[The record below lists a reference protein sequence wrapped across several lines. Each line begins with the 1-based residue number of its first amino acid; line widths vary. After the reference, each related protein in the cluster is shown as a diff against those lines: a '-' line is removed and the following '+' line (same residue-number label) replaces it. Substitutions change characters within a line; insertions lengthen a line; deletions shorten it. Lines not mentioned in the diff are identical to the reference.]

1 MIRFENQN
9 TEFKQQYVSDI
20 RKEVSAFINADGG
33 TILIG
38 IASDGTVLGV
48 DAPDEVMLKV
58 ANSLKDSLVPDVMPF
73 VSIQTVV
80 IEDKPVVKIEV
91 ATGTNRPYYLR
102 DKGLRNG
109 GVYVRKG
116 SSSQPMTDEGIRQMI
131 IANSGT
137 SFESMRSM
145 NQELTFDRLRTE
157 MAQRSID
164 FGLAQMKTLKLIG
177 EDGLYTNLAY
187 LLSDQ
192 CSISIKVALF
202 QGFDKATFR
211 DRKEFTG
218 SLLKQLAD
226 TYSYIDL
233 NTKTQANFF
242 GYDRIDKKDYPEEAV
257 REALLNC
264 IVHRDYSFSGSTVI
278 NIYDDRMEF
287 VSLGGLVPRLE
298 LASIFLG
305 VSVSRNPNL
314 AAVFY
319 RMGLI
324 ESYGT
329 GVYKI
334 QEAYKNES
342 QQPKF
347 ETAMGAFRVTL
358 PNRNF
363 KLQKEER
370 IKETTHSYLNDE
382 KEILLQYAKKQG
394 YITRKEAESIL
405 KSGSTKAYR
414 LLTELCD
421 EGKLEISGNGRL
433 RQYLPK

>member
-137 SFESMRSM
+137 SFESMRSI

-192 CSISIKVALF
+192 CSISIK
-202 QGFDKATFR
+202 D
-211 DRKEFTG
+211 
-218 SLLKQLAD
+218 
-226 TYSYIDL
+226 
-233 NTKTQANFF
+233 
-242 GYDRIDKKDYPEEAV
+242 
-257 REALLNC
+257 
-264 IVHRDYSFSGSTVI
+264 
-278 NIYDDRMEF
+278 
-287 VSLGGLVPRLE
+287 
-298 LASIFLG
+298 
-305 VSVSRNPNL
+305 
-314 AAVFY
+314 
-319 RMGLI
+319 I
-324 ESYGT
+324 EHWSDS
-329 GVYKI
+329 K
-334 QEAYKNES
+334 
-342 QQPKF
+342 
-347 ETAMGAFRVTL
+347 
-358 PNRNF
+358 
-363 KLQKEER
+363 
-370 IKETTHSYLNDE
+370 
-382 KEILLQYAKKQG
+382 
-394 YITRKEAESIL
+394 
-405 KSGSTKAYR
+405 
-414 LLTELCD
+414 
-421 EGKLEISGNGRL
+421 
-433 RQYLPK
+433 